1 MLALKQTKNVS
12 AEQQKVRQFLKRA
25 SDVILNKEREI
36 KLAFCCLLARGHVL
50 IEDVPGMGKTTLVKT
65 FAKLLGLNFSRI
77 QCTNDLLPS
86 DILGVS
92 IYNEQTRAFEF
103 IKGPIFSQLILGDE
117 LNRATPKSQSACL
130 QAMEEMQVS
139 IDGVTY
145 PLPEPFFFA
154 ATQNYQES
162 IGTFPLPDSQLDR
175 FTMRISLGA
184 PSREA
189 QKELL
194 GGMSR
199 AKMLDE
205 MPSCLSAADVIGLQ
219 QQVEN
224 VHVSNDVLEYLLDIT
239 ETAQNIAFGFSTRAS
254 LKLLS
259 ATKAWAFIAGRDYAT
274 PDDVQAVLIP
284 VLNHRLRPR
293 DGDVVSGETLANMVL
308 RSLTVR

>member
-1 MLALKQTKNVS
+1 MLAVKRTKDIS
-12 AEQQKVRQFLKRA
+12 SDQQKVRQFLELA
-25 SDVILNKEREI
+25 SSVILDKEREL
-36 KLAFCCLLARGHVL
+36 KLAFCCLLARGHLL

-65 FAKLLGLNFSRI
+65 FAKLLGLNFNRI

-92 IYNEQTRAFEF
+92 IYSEHTRAFEF
-103 IKGPIFSQLILGDE
+103 IKGPIFSQLVLGDE

-194 GGMSR
+194 AGMSR
-199 AKMLDE
+199 AKMLDD
-205 MPSCLSAADVIGLQ
+205 MPACLSAEQVITLQ
-219 QQVEN
+219 KAVDDI
-224 VHVSNDVLEYLLDIT
+224 HVSNDVLEYLLDIT
-239 ETAQNIAFGFSTRAS
+239 DTAQSIAAGFSTRAS
-254 LKLLS
+254 LKLLG
-259 ATKAWAFIAGRDYAT
+259 ATKAWAFIMGRDYVT
-274 PDDVQAVLIP
+274 PDDVQAVLVP

-293 DGDVVSGETLANMVL
+293 DGEVVSGNTLANMVL